1 MRQSAGKEASGGPGN
16 KDRTMQYQNDEK
28 DHRDE
33 GLLRNE
39 EEQLELSAAWRALLG
54 LESLAPVVDRA
65 TDAHGQPAADA
76 PVLENDPWSALL
88 RTQGIQVIDLQRL
101 HIRSMPP
108 SFNERDVELALN
120 NIQEQQP

>member
-1 MRQSAGKEASGGPGN
+1 
-16 KDRTMQYQNDEK
+16 MQYQNNEK
-28 DHRDE
+28 DQQD
-33 GLLRNE
+33 LLRNV

-54 LESLAPVVDRA
+54 LEASASVVDAA
-65 TDAHGQPAADA
+65 TDPHGQPTVDA

-88 RTQGIQVIDLQRL
+88 RTQGVQVIDLQQL
-101 HIRSMPP
+101 HMRTKPP